1 MKNLYDIETQVMEEN
16 FIGKGKLKKGL
27 KNLGNKIKEKVNNI
41 KETIQEPEWIPL
53 TPFKPVMQ
61 KMLKKKGLNS
71 EGSLPDVAKRF
82 LAEIVDKKNYSQENF
97 DTFKAAEI
105 VQKILGFI
113 KKITDKAQKGI
124 DLLTFDEKE
133 IAKDAMQSAQTAI
146 DAPDVVFSE
155 DKIKNELSEPTSK
168 GSEKDA
174 VTGKIEL
181 SPITLLGIGAILYFA
196 LKNK

>member
-1 MKNLYDIETQVMEEN
+1 MNTLRDIETQVMEEN
-16 FIGKGKLKKGL
+16 FIGKGKLKKGF
-27 KNLGNKIKEKVNNI
+27 KNLGNKIKEKVENL
-41 KETIQEPEWIPL
+41 KETIKEPEWIPL

-133 IAKDAMQSAQTAI
+133 VFNDVENRSKTAI
-146 DAPDVVFSE
+146 DAPDTVF
-155 DKIKNELSEPTSK
+155 NESTITKELTPTSDEK
-168 GSEKDA
+168 KQKDSVSGSL
-174 VTGKIEL
+174 EL
-181 SPITLLGIGAILYFA
+181 SPITLVAIGAVLYFA
-196 LKNK
+196 LKK